1 MKTVSGPVMAP
12 LPHESHLLQ
21 ALLDRAEVEPE
32 AKLASYREGERFVD
46 LSVREVLARIRA
58 VARGLIA
65 SGVRPGDR
73 VALMSHTRL
82 EWLLLDHGILAAGA
96 VTVPVY
102 DTSSIEQIRWILS
115 NSGAVLMIAETPG
128 MAAEAETVRDAA
140 PDCREVLVIDDG
152 ALDELTRRGATVPDI
167 EVDARI
173 AALSVE
179 SIATIIYTSGT
190 TGMPKGCILS
200 HGNLCSNVAQTTDAL
215 GSEVRPGE
223 SGLLFLPLAH
233 AMTKGNALF
242 ALSAGIRLAF
252 ATEISKLPLE
262 LKLARPTTVVAVP
275 RIFEKVFNTAQ
286 HHAVHD
292 GKAAIFERSTAAAIA
307 WSRATT
313 GGRVGPLL
321 RIEHAVFDQLVYR
334 KVRAAF
340 GERLRMAFSGG
351 GPLGERLTH
360 YFHGVGVRIYEGYGL
375 TETSPTLTVNRP
387 DAWRPGTV
395 GRPLAGTTIAIADDG
410 EILAKGPQVF
420 HGYWGDDAAT
430 AAVFDADGWF
440 HTGDIGVLDEQGY
453 LRITGRKKDLIV
465 TAAGKNVAP
474 APLEDRIRSH
484 ELISQAVVIGDGRP
498 FVAALVSIDPS
509 AFADWASEHGCADE
523 PFESVRTCAE
533 LRGEVQAAIDDAN
546 RSVSRAESIRAFT
559 ILPTDLSIESG
570 ELTPTLKVRRA
581 VVEQRH
587 AAEIERLYAG
597 RPPDAETSAAGASRR

>member
-1 MKTVSGPVMAP
+1 
-12 LPHESHLLQ
+12 
-21 ALLDRAEVEPE
+21 
-32 AKLASYREGERFVD
+32 
-46 LSVREVLARIRA
+46 
-58 VARGLIA
+58 
-65 SGVRPGDR
+65 
-73 VALMSHTRL
+73 
-82 EWLLLDHGILAAGA
+82 
-96 VTVPVY
+96 
-102 DTSSIEQIRWILS
+102 
-115 NSGAVLMIAETPG
+115 
-128 MAAEAETVRDAA
+128 
-140 PDCREVLVIDDG
+140 
-152 ALDELTRRGATVPDI
+152 
-167 EVDARI
+167 
-173 AALSVE
+173 
-179 SIATIIYTSGT
+179 
-190 TGMPKGCILS
+190 
-200 HGNLCSNVAQTTDAL
+200 
-215 GSEVRPGE
+215 
-223 SGLLFLPLAH
+223 
-233 AMTKGNALF
+233 MTKGNALF

-321 RIEHAVFDQLVYR
+321 RLEHAVFDQLVYR

-395 GRPLAGTTIAIADDG
+395 GRPLAGTSIAIADDG

-474 APLEDRIRSH
+474 APL
-484 ELISQAVVIGDGRP
+484 
-498 FVAALVSIDPS
+498 
-509 AFADWASEHGCADE
+509 
-523 PFESVRTCAE
+523 ESVRTCAE